1 MSEIVEVRLDHAI
14 AILSRTPAVLRALLH
29 GLPAEW
35 TMNNDGEQTWS
46 PFDVLGHFI
55 HGEQTDW
62 IPRARII
69 LQDGESRTFEPFD
82 RYAQFEASKG
92 KSVEE
97 LLNTF
102 EALRLESLRV
112 LKELKLKPGDLART
126 GRHPEFGPVTLSELI
141 ATWVAHDLSHIAQIS
156 RTMARQYRE
165 AVGPW
170 RQYLSVMK

>member
-1 MSEIVEVRLDHAI
+1 MSEIVEIKLDHAI
-14 AILSRTPAVLRALLH
+14 DILSRTPAVLRALLH

-35 TMNNDGEQTWS
+35 TMSNEGEQTWS
-46 PFDVLGHFI
+46 PFDVLGHLI

-69 LQDGESRTFEPFD
+69 LQDGEGRAFEPFD

-92 KSVEE
+92 KTVEE
-97 LLNTF
+97 LLDTF
-102 EALRLESLRV
+102 EALRRESLRV
-112 LKELKLKPGDLART
+112 LKELKLKPEDLART
-126 GRHPEFGPVTLSELI
+126 GKHPEFGRVTLGELI
-141 ATWVAHDLSHIAQIS
+141 ATWVAHDLSHLMQIS